1 MIQSLYNLYYMSRM
15 LKDKSISSII
25 DYYYNDYQKV
35 ERVYPH
41 NGGLIVNMYNLTYE
55 PTHIIDTI
63 YLGNAYN
70 ASNYSNIINNN
81 IKLIINITE
90 EIPNYYNDV
99 SDIEYYNITVKDLNN
114 NHLTDFLSITIKKI
128 RNYIL
133 ENNNDVDN
141 DVIDNNKKNGDS
153 NKKKNILVHCFMGS
167 SRSATIVIAY
177 LSKYHNMTIDE
188 ALKYCKEKRDLV
200 NINTTFYDDL
210 QKWYKLECINT
221 N

>member
-141 DVIDNNKKNGDS
+141 DVDNDNNVNSDADNVNSDADNVNNDVDNNNVVDNNKKNGDS
-153 NKKKNILVHCFMGS
+153 NKKKKIYLF
-167 SRSATIVIAY
+167 IV
-177 LSKYHNMTIDE
+177 LWGQ
-188 ALKYCKEKRDLV
+188 V
-200 NINTTFYDDL
+200 DL
-210 QKWYKLECINT
+210 QQL
-221 N
+221 